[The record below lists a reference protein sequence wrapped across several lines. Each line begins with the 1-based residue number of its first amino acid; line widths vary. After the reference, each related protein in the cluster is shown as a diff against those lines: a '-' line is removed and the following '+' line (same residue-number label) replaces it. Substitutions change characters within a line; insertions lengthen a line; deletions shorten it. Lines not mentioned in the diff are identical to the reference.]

1 MENNEIEKDENY
13 SSLEQS
19 IDLITFVGEKD
30 HLVSKFMT
38 RNLEVNPRHIYI
50 FTSDYIKDPESKTTQ
65 IMNKMKNVLN
75 NWNTDIETVMYIV
88 KDIWDISYYY
98 KSLKSLPDNKYI
110 INISAGP
117 SVFSSAAM
125 LWSLETNN
133 QISYSVEQWENRI
146 LTSCIFRNLNMKPFS
161 LYYFKSDNIDRYII
175 HSLES
180 GRDTS
185 VKMKDFIE
193 TKWGFK
199 TSLRNIQEHIRK
211 LYEFGILD
219 VGGGKEHIIDFSGD
233 FKKLGYDKSPFPL

>member
-1 MENNEIEKDENY
+1 MENNKIKKDEKY
-13 SSLEQS
+13 SSSKQS

-30 HLVSKFMT
+30 HLVSKFMS
-38 RNLEVNPRHIYI
+38 RNLEVNPEHIYI
-50 FTSDYIKDPESKTTQ
+50 FTSDYINDPDSKTAR
-65 IMNKMKNVLN
+65 IMNKLNNLLN
-75 NWNTDIETVMYIV
+75 NWNKKIETVRYVV

-98 KSLKSLPDNKYI
+98 KSLKLLPNKKYI

-161 LYYFKSDNIDRYII
+161 LYYFNSDNIDRYII

-185 VKMKDFIE
+185 VKIKDFIE
-193 TKWGFK
+193 SEWGFK
-199 TSLRNIQEHIRK
+199 TSLRNIQEHIKK
-211 LYEFGILD
+211 LHEFGVLD
-219 VGGGKEHIIDFSGD
+219 VGGGKEHILDFSGD